1 MQPLAMQHMTM
12 KPMTTLPNRLLAA
25 RDEDHRRNV
34 GWMAR
39 AESAVFVHPSDDPA
53 GYTVPLHSHRHI
65 QLLCV
70 FSGVVLVSTGLGC
83 WMIPPG
89 HALLIPDQLEH
100 SVEMLSDVSM
110 RSVYL
115 LPGTLTRRG
124 PEVLAVTE
132 LVRSLIVE
140 AIRLRDAAVE
150 GRKTQLVLD
159 LLAEEVATLEPRP
172 LGLPFPSD
180 ARLSVLCRAFMEAPS
195 AQVRLDDW
203 ADRLAMSRRTF
214 TRFFLRQ
221 TGLSFATWRQ
231 QACLFACLP
240 KLADGAP
247 VTQIAMLAGY
257 DNVAAFTT
265 MFTRRLGTPPRA
277 YMRRAFEG

>member
-1 MQPLAMQHMTM
+1 MT
-12 KPMTTLPNRLLAA
+12 KLPAPTVAA
-25 RDEDHRRNV
+25 LDESHRHSV
-34 GWMAR
+34 GKIYHAG
-39 AESAVFVHPSDDPA
+39 STVIVHRSDDPA
-53 GYTVPLHSHRHI
+53 GYTVPPHSHRHI

-70 FSGVVLVSTGLGC
+70 FSGVVLLATGVGC

-89 HALLIPDQLEH
+89 HALLIPPHLEH
-100 SVEMLSDVSM
+100 SVEMMSDVSM

-115 LPGTLTRRG
+115 LPGDEALAERFLQ
-124 PEVLAVTE
+124 VLAVTD
-132 LVRSLIVE
+132 LVRGLIIE
-140 AIRLRDAAVE
+140 AIRLHDAGVE
-150 GRKTQLVLD
+150 GRKPQLVLD
-159 LLAEEVATLEPRP
+159 LLAEEVTTLAPRP
-172 LGLPFPSD
+172 LGLPFPTD

-195 AQVRLDDW
+195 AHLRLDAW

-214 TRFFLRQ
+214 TRFFLRE
-221 TGLSFATWRQ
+221 TGLSFAAWRQ

-240 KLADGAP
+240 KLATGAP

-277 YMRRAFEG
+277 YMRRSLAG